1 MLSTVSIFYFIK
13 KFLLYLFIFKRDR
26 QRDRETE
33 WEQRERERKIQY
45 LNQAPDSELSAQ
57 ILVQGLNS

>member
-26 QRDRETE
+26 QRDRVGAE
-33 WEQRERERKIQY
+33 RERERKIQY